1 MSYLQTRPPGIKNVN
16 KYKCHVTIEQWNIR
30 SNLIINLSKRNSKKK
45 LKKKSEKISKCHVCR
60 RDHRVTGSVTHIT
73 SDSKVVYAR
82 TINVYPPQNIQFT
95 IYNYLG
101 VVGNFGEN
109 YFPF

>member
-1 MSYLQTRPPGIKNVN
+1 MSADATTRYENVK
-16 KYKCHVTIEQWNIR
+16 KYKCHVTIEQWNNR
-30 SNLIINLSKRNSKKK
+30 SNLIIKLSKSYSKKNNR
-45 LKKKSEKISKCHVCR
+45 KKKSEKISKCHVCR
-60 RDHRVTGSVTHIT
+60 RDHRATGSVTHIT

-101 VVGNFGEN
+101 GVGNFGEN